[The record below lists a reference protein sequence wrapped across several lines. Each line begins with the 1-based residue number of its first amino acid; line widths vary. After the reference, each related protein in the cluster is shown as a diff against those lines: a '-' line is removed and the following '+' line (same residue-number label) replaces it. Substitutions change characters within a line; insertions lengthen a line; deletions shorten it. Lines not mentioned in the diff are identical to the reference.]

1 MSSPYVG
8 LDHTDTMPTGSAY
21 ARRMPQGLVVSC
33 LQRCVVHFKDEE
45 GTPLFTHKPEMGP
58 QKPYGDIK
66 MCEPAQEDGI
76 ATGHNGLHEVP
87 TYDTLP
93 RDLRPK
99 PKLNAEGKKM
109 LVLDP
114 MANNPQQAPRI
125 LATEQYVDPETGALH
140 TVMEDWGMLFFQVCS
155 PLTFQPDAKLQAE
168 YEKDYR
174 KRHGLKQPIERK
186 GLIEVVIQD
195 YPDDSR
201 PPEALANELLLDRL
215 RASDEKVAELT
226 ALVEKLLK
234 EKAA

>member
-1 MSSPYVG
+1 MSTPLAPY
-8 LDHTDTMPTGSAY
+8 DQSDYQTTGPGF
-21 ARRMPQGLVVSC
+21 ARRMPAGLVVSC
-33 LQRCVVHFKDEE
+33 LQRCVVHFKDDE

-66 MCEPAQEDGI
+66 MCEPAREDGI

-114 MANNPQQAPRI
+114 SADNPQRAPRI
-125 LATEQYVDPETGALH
+125 LAAEQYVDPETGALH
-140 TVMEDWGMLFFQVCS
+140 TVMEDWGMLFFQVCN
-155 PLTFQPDAKLQAE
+155 PLTFQPDAKMQAE

-201 PPEALANELLLDRL
+201 PPEALANQLLLDRL
-215 RASDEKVAELT
+215 KASDQKVAELT
-226 ALVEKLLK
+226 ELVEKLLK